1 MDIIAEIIGST
12 MKDWC
17 MNARLVLSSVKR
29 NIVGKSKGDEVAHHH
44 GMLDNMERSKCT
56 DLQQV
61 GEDHS

>member
-1 MDIIAEIIGST
+1 

-17 MNARLVLSSVKR
+17 MNARLVLSSVRR
-29 NIVGKSKGDEVAHHH
+29 NIVGKSKGDEVAHRH